1 MSITVYNPSSKPA
14 PEVLKNATR
23 KTTLKGGILGIID
36 NSKPNSDTVLKR
48 VADQLKARFEVN
60 EVIWSRKPTAS
71 LPITDDE
78 IRKLAKNVTLS
89 LPGLGIEDPA
99 VRAVCLMGFCS
110 KN

>member
-14 PEVLKNATR
+14 PEVLKTATR

-60 EVIWSRKPTAS
+60 KVIWSRKPTAS

-78 IRKLAKNVTLS
+78 IQKLAKKCNFVLA
-89 LPGLGIEDPA
+89 GVGD
-99 VRAVCLMGFCS
+99 
-110 KN
+110 